1 MKIFSFIENISTCRL
16 VSLAEFV
23 SILLLKMLVH
33 ANLLL
38 VLGYHVF
45 KILEILFVL
54 VKERLII
61 IDVTIILDL

>member
-1 MKIFSFIENISTCRL
+1 
-16 VSLAEFV
+16 
-23 SILLLKMLVH
+23 MLVH